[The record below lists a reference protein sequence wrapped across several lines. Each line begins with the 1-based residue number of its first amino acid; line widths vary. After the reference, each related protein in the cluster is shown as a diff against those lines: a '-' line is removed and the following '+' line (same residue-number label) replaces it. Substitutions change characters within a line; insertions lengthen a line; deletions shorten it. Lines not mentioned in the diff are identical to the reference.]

1 MLIKLKAISVALK
14 PPPTRVGCLRA
25 GGRSVVIFFVLLFM
39 FMFVFLFAASA

>member
-25 GGRSVVIFFVLLFM
+25 GGRSVVIFLVLL